1 MDLSNR
7 IGLYWLLPTFQ
18 SLNCVDIHKSLVGP
32 ILCQKILIYKKN
44 VQRYIHGNNYMTLM
58 AHFTHCNVENSP
70 RGQAASSS
78 LEKSALP
85 CLVLEWPLLCAR
97 PVASVSSE
105 ELTISLGS
113 PSNFSVYHSL
123 SPDGESCFLQL
134 CLARLSQGVPLPGSS
149 RNAQLCVGHNAL
161 IWTGGRKWRMLLA

>member
-7 IGLYWLLPTFQ
+7 IGLYWLFPTFQ

-32 ILCQKILIYKKN
+32 ILCQRILIYKKN

-85 CLVLEWPLLCAR
+85 CLVSEWPLLCAW

-113 PSNFSVYHSL
+113 PSNSL
-123 SPDGESCFLQL
+123 SITAFLRMGSLVFCSCVWPDCPRGS
-134 CLARLSQGVPLPGSS
+134 LSQAHPIMPNYVW
-149 RNAQLCVGHNAL
+149 A
-161 IWTGGRKWRMLLA
+161 TMLWFGLGEENGECC